1 MSRHRDLMRAYDGE
15 LTPEEAA
22 ELERSLSDE
31 DRRVL
36 AGLEQVGDVVRA
48 CEPEAVARFAGVADQ
63 VMAALGESDV
73 ADSSGPEVVIDRGP
87 VRPVRKRA
95 TSTPVVVAG
104 LSLAIAA
111 AVALWVTTPKAPAP
125 GVPVPLAASFASP
138 PAPVSP
144 SAPTESLL
152 EPPDDD
158 ADLAATIEAVDFG
171 NQPGSIFM
179 VPAGDESTPVV
190 WLEDEPAGARMEPL

>member
-1 MSRHRDLMRAYDGE
+1 MSRHRDLMRAYDAE

-48 CEPEAVARFAGVADQ
+48 CEPEAVA
-63 VMAALGESDV
+63 
-73 ADSSGPEVVIDRGP
+73 
-87 VRPVRKRA
+87 
-95 TSTPVVVAG
+95 
-104 LSLAIAA
+104 
-111 AVALWVTTPKAPAP
+111 LWVTTPKAPAP
-125 GVPVPLAASFASP
+125 SAPAPLAASFASP
-138 PAPVSP
+138 TAPVSP
-144 SAPTESLL
+144 SAPTESLP
-152 EPPDDD
+152 EPPDED

-179 VPAGDESTPVV
+179 VPAGEESTPVV

>member
-73 ADSSGPEVVIDRGP
+73 ADSSGPEVVVDRGP
-87 VRPVRKRA
+87 ARPVRKRA
-95 TSTPVVVAG
+95 TSMPVVVAG

-125 GVPVPLAASFASP
+125 SAPAPLGASFTSP
-138 PAPVSP
+138 TVPVSP

-152 EPPDDD
+152 EPPDED